1 MMNSVQNLST
11 PIDPAVLGGVDL
23 EERAARHEETA
34 RKFEEVIATMLV
46 KEMRQALP
54 NGFFGGGI
62 GSDTFEGWLDKNLG
76 ESLASNWDLDLAGMI
91 KAGLDTKQAAQDG
104 GPAPEVSA

>member
-1 MMNSVQNLST
+1 MAGSIQKINAPLDAAT
-11 PIDPAVLGGVDL
+11 LAGGSL
-23 EERAARHEETA
+23 EERALRHEETA
-34 RKFEEVIATMLV
+34 KKFEEVIATMLV

-76 ESLASNWDLDLAGMI
+76 QSLAANWDLDLAGMI

-104 GPAPEVSA
+104 GEVSS